1 MTDSQAIV
9 FPDVED
15 LLRVFFLAQLG
26 VIDGYTTAAVHAAER
41 PDPLPSKFLLVTR
54 TGGTSQD
61 LVMDRAQVTV
71 QAYARSGGS
80 AERFAALARALMGR
94 AERNGFLGTV
104 PIYEVRE
111 FSAPYS
117 DPDELAPEHHR
128 YSATYQVAVR
138 GVPL

>member
-15 LLRVFFLAQLG
+15 LLREFYVDQLAG
-26 VIDGYTTAAVHAAER
+26 IEGYATVAVHAGER
-41 PDPLPSKFLLVTR
+41 PDPLPAKFLLVTR

-61 LVMDRAQVTV
+61 LVTDRAQVTV
-71 QAYARSGGS
+71 QAYAKSGGS
-80 AERFAALARALMGR
+80 AGRFASLARALIGR
-94 AERNGFLGTV
+94 AERNGLLGTV

-117 DPDELAPEHHR
+117 DPDELAPEHYR

-138 GVPL
+138 GQVL